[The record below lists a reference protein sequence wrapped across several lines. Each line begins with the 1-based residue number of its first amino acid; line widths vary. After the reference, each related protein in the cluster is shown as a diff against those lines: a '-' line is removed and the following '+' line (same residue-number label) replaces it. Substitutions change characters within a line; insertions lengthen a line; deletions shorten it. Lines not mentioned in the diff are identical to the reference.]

1 MDRLSSPSVTKAVIL
16 KAVQVHGITEED
28 RALVENHIEAILKKE
43 NLEKSFCWKTLVAF
57 NWKRCFSV
65 FAIEPSV
72 IRVVEK
78 TSRKE
83 IPRPGN

>member
-1 MDRLSSPSVTKAVIL
+1 MDGLSSPSITKAVIL
-16 KAVQVHGITEED
+16 KAVQVHGIKEED
-28 RALVENHIEAILKKE
+28 RRKSHWSDFKKE
-43 NLEKSFCWKTLVAF
+43 NLEESFFLLETLVAF
-57 NWKRCFSV
+57 NWKRCFNV